1 MDDGVLV
8 SSMNERA
15 DDANIAERFE
25 YDPGVL
31 RFGRGSIARLGEE
44 LDAQGC
50 DRALVV
56 CGKTVGSSPTVIDPV
71 KEGLGDR
78 LADVFAETSPAKRL
92 STAFDAAEAF
102 DAADADAIV
111 SLGGG
116 SSLDIAK
123 VASVLSAAD
132 RSREDVGEEFA
143 ERGTVAVPD
152 GDLPPVVAVP
162 TTLAGAD
169 LSQLAGIT
177 ATPENDLVDEPVGG
191 GVGDGK
197 LMPAAVVYDPE
208 LFETTPVSV
217 LAGSAMN
224 GFDKGI
230 ETLYARNATPITDA
244 TAARG
249 LSLLR
254 SGLSGLRGD
263 GDDEGVMDRVVAG
276 ILLVQYGISRP
287 DGTTLSLIHAFG
299 HGLTAH
305 SDVQQGRAHAIV
317 APHALRYL
325 FDEVDG
331 RRDLLAEALDVPTD
345 GRTADE
351 VAAGVVDA
359 VAAVR
364 DALDMPSRL
373 RTVADIDRDDL
384 PAIAETT
391 ADDSLMSNAP
401 AGLDPTRS
409 DLEAVLDAAW

>member
-1 MDDGVLV
+1 MSDP
-8 SSMNERA
+8 
-15 DDANIAERFE
+15 DDATVTERFE
-25 YDPGVL
+25 YDPGVI
-31 RFGRGSIARLGEE
+31 RVGRGSVSRLDEE
-44 LDAQGC
+44 LDSQGI

-56 CGKTVGSSPTVIDPV
+56 CGTTVGSTPPVIDPV
-71 KEGLGDR
+71 KAGLGET
-78 LADVFAETSPAKRL
+78 LAGVFDETTPAKQL
-92 STAFDAAEAF
+92 STAFDAAKAF
-102 DAADADAIV
+102 RAADADAIV

-116 SSLDIAK
+116 SSLDTAK
-123 VASVLSAAD
+123 VASVIAAAD
-132 RSREDVGEEFA
+132 RSREAIGREFA
-143 ERGTVAVPD
+143 ERGTITVPE
-152 GDLPPVVAVP
+152 GDLPPVAAVP

-177 ATPENDLVDEPVGG
+177 ASPENGLVDESVGG
-191 GVGDGK
+191 GVGDPK
-197 LMPAAVVYDPE
+197 LMPAAVVYDPD
-208 LFETTPVSV
+208 LFETTPYEV

-254 SGLSGLRGD
+254 SGLPALRE
-263 GDDEGVMDRVVAG
+263 DEDSEVMERVVEG

-287 DGTTLSLIHAFG
+287 GETTLSLIHAFG

-331 RRDLLAEALDVPTD
+331 RRDLLADALGVPTE
-345 GRTADE
+345 GRSDE
-351 VAAGVVDA
+351 AVAKGVVA
-359 VAAVR
+359 VVEDVR

-373 RTVADIDRDDL
+373 RSIGDLDRADLDAVAQ
-384 PAIAETT
+384 TT
-391 ADDSLMSNAP
+391 ADDGLLSNAP
-401 AGLDPTRS
+401 AGLDPTPAE
-409 DLEAVLDAAW
+409 LERVLDAAW